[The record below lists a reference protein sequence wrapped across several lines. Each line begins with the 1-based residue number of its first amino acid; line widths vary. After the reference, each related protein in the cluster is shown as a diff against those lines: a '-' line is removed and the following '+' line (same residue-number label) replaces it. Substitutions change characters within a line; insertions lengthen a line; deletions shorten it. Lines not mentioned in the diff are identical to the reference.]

1 MPMQNDESTVQTN
14 PAELE
19 PTPQEATVQP
29 RILCVDDEPNVLS
42 ALSRLLS
49 ANGMTVRVAE
59 SGEAG
64 LALLEEAAAE
74 VVISDMGMQGMN
86 GAEFLQAVRK
96 RWPES
101 VRILLCG
108 QADAATLIEAVNQ
121 GEIARYIAK
130 PWNDDKLIEDVRE
143 TIERARQLQERSQ
156 IAATV
161 QRRAEEL
168 RALQNSLEQNASA
181 TKAELTQVN
190 ERLKNNFV
198 VSLKV
203 FASLIES
210 RRTQM
215 AGHSRRVA
223 DMARKVATRL
233 ELEPVLVQEVFVA
246 GLLHEVG
253 KLAFSDDL
261 LDTPVASM
269 KPWQLQDYRA
279 HPVRAEQLLMP
290 LQDLRGAAG
299 SIGAQLERFD
309 GGGHPNHLRGRAIV
323 IGARILAVCAD
334 YDNLLIGTL
343 VPRRLKPREAQA
355 VIENSSGKRY
365 DPWVTEAF
373 LAVLN
378 GDPPAAAAAAAKASK
393 AAKASINELV
403 LCGNDLVENMIL
415 TRDLFSPSGLM
426 MLPAGNTFNARLID
440 KVLSFEKG
448 AGVPLTIYVQGP
460 APTKS
465 I

>member
-1 MPMQNDESTVQTN
+1 MENTESTSPTDTT
-14 PAELE
+14 E
-19 PTPQEATVQP
+19 PGTTPEPSAVQP
-29 RILCVDDEPNVLS
+29 SILCVDDEPNVLS
-42 ALSRLLS
+42 ALTRLFR
-49 ANGMTVRVAE
+49 ANGMAVRVAE
-59 SGEAG
+59 SGAAG
-64 LALLEEAAAE
+64 ITMLEDSVAD
-74 VVISDMGMQGMN
+74 VVISDMRMPGMD
-86 GAEFLQAVRK
+86 GAEFLQAVCK
-96 RWPES
+96 RWPDT
-101 VRILLCG
+101 VRILLSG
-108 QADAATLIEAVNQ
+108 QADAASIIDAVNQ
-121 GEIARYIAK
+121 GEISRYIAK
-130 PWNDDKLIEDVRE
+130 PWEDEQLIAQVQETVDRVRQMR
-143 TIERARQLQERSQ
+143 ERGQ
-156 IAATV
+156 IAATA

-168 RALQNSLEQNASA
+168 RALKESLEQNASA

-223 DMARKVATRL
+223 DLARKVATRL

-261 LDTPVASM
+261 IDTPVANM

-279 HPVRAEQLLMP
+279 HPARAEQLLMP
-290 LQDLRGAAG
+290 LQDLRGVAG

-309 GGGHPNHLRGRAIV
+309 GGGYPNHLRGRAIV

-334 YDNLLIGTL
+334 YDNLQIGVL
-343 VPRRLKPREAQA
+343 APRHLKPREAQA
-355 VIENSSGKRY
+355 VIETSSGKRY
-365 DPWVTEAF
+365 DPWVVEAF

-378 GDPPAAAAAAAKASK
+378 GDPPKSASK
-393 AAKASINELV
+393 VAVSPIKVAPNELV
-403 LCGNDLVENMIL
+403 LGGSDLVENMIL
-415 TRDLFSPSGLM
+415 SRDLFSPSGLM
-426 MLPAGNTFNARLID
+426 MLPAGNAFSERLID
-440 KVLSFEKG
+440 KVLAFEKG

-460 APTKS
+460 EPT
-465 I
+465 

>member
-1 MPMQNDESTVQTN
+1 MKSEDPTEPTAVDPASTVTAPQ
-14 PAELE
+14 
-19 PTPQEATVQP
+19 PTV
-29 RILCVDDEPNVLS
+29 LCVDDEPNVLS
-42 ALSRLLS
+42 ALSRLFR
-49 ANGMTVRVAE
+49 ANGMAVRVAD
-59 SGEAG
+59 SGAAG
-64 LALLEEAAAE
+64 ITLLEASAAD
-74 VVISDMGMQGMN
+74 VVISDMRMPGMN
-86 GAEFLQAVRK
+86 GAEFLQAVCK
-96 RWPES
+96 RWPDT
-101 VRILLCG
+101 VRILLTG
-108 QADAATLIEAVNQ
+108 QADAANIIEAVNQ
-121 GEIARYIAK
+121 GEISRYIAK
-130 PWNDDKLIEDVRE
+130 PWDDDELIAQVRE
-143 TIERARQLQERSQ
+143 TIDRTRQLRERSQ
-156 IAATV
+156 IAAMA
-161 QRRAEEL
+161 QRRNEEL
-168 RALQNSLEQNASA
+168 RALQDSLEQNASA

-279 HPVRAEQLLMP
+279 HPTRAEQLLMP

-309 GGGHPNHLRGRAIV
+309 GGGYPNHLRGRAIV

-334 YDNLLIGTL
+334 YDNLQIGTL
-343 VPRRLKPREAQA
+343 VPRHLKPREAQM
-355 VIENSSGKRY
+355 VIETSSGKRY
-365 DPWVTEAF
+365 DPWVIEAF
-373 LAVLN
+373 LAVLH
-378 GDPPAAAAAAAKASK
+378 GDPPAVAAAAAASK
-393 AAKASINELV
+393 AVKPPPNELV
-403 LCGNDLVENMIL
+403 LGGADLVENMVL
-415 TRDLFSPSGLM
+415 SRDLFSPSGLM
-426 MLPAGNTFNARLID
+426 MLPAGNTFNEHLIE
-440 KVLSFEKG
+440 KVLAFEKG

-460 APTKS
+460 EPT
-465 I
+465 

>member
-1 MPMQNDESTVQTN
+1 MTMQNDESTDL
-14 PAELE
+14 AEPDAVPVVAPE
-19 PTPQEATVQP
+19 PP

-42 ALSRLLS
+42 ALSRLFRTH
-49 ANGMTVRVAE
+49 GMTVRVAE
-59 SGEAG
+59 SGAAG
-64 LALLEEAAAE
+64 IALLEQAAAD
-74 VVISDMGMQGMN
+74 VVISDMGMPGMS
-86 GAEFLQAVRK
+86 GAEFLQVVCQ
-96 RWPES
+96 RWPET
-101 VRILLCG
+101 VRILLTG

-121 GEIARYIAK
+121 GEISRYIAK
-130 PWNDDKLIEDVRE
+130 PWDDTQLLEQVRE
-143 TIERARQLQERSQ
+143 TIDRARELRERSQ
-156 IAATV
+156 IAATA

-168 RALQNSLEQNASA
+168 RALKNSLEQNDRA
-181 TKAELTQVN
+181 TKSELTQAN

-210 RRTQM
+210 RRVQM

-279 HPVRAEQLLMP
+279 HPGRAEQLLMP

-334 YDNLLIGTL
+334 YDNLQIGAL
-343 VPRRLKPREAQA
+343 VPRYLKPREAQA
-355 VIENSSGKRY
+355 VIETSSGKRY
-365 DPWVTEAF
+365 DPWVIEGF
-373 LAVLN
+373 LAVLK
-378 GDPPAAAAAAAKASK
+378 GDPPVSTRKVGVVSPVKEAS
-393 AAKASINELV
+393 NELV
-403 LCGNDLVENMIL
+403 LGGNDLVENMVL

-426 MLPAGNTFNARLID
+426 MLPAGNSFNERLIE
-440 KVLSFEKG
+440 KVLAFEKG

-460 APTKS
+460 GSGGPAT
-465 I
+465 

>member
-1 MPMQNDESTVQTN
+1 MENEDSSDLTGLTEPDGP
-14 PAELE
+14 PA
-19 PTPQEATVQP
+19 PQLSV
-29 RILCVDDEPNVLS
+29 LCVDDEPHILS
-42 ALSRLLS
+42 TLSRLFR
-49 ANGMTVRVAE
+49 ANGMAVRVAD
-59 SGEAG
+59 SGPAG
-64 LALLEEAAAE
+64 VTMLEESVADI
-74 VVISDMGMQGMN
+74 VISDMRMPGMN
-86 GAEFLQAVRK
+86 GAEFLQVVCE
-96 RWPES
+96 RWPDT
-101 VRILLCG
+101 VRILLTG
-108 QADAATLIEAVNQ
+108 QADAASIIEAVNR

-130 PWNDDKLIEDVRE
+130 PWDNAQLIAQVRE
-143 TIERARQLQERSQ
+143 SIDRARQLRERNH
-156 IAATV
+156 IAATAR
-161 QRRAEEL
+161 RRAEEL
-168 RALQNSLEQNASA
+168 RALKDSLEQNASA

-279 HPVRAEQLLMP
+279 HPARAEQLLMP

-309 GGGHPNHLRGRAIV
+309 GGGYPNHLRGRAIV

-334 YDNLLIGTL
+334 YDNLQIGAL
-343 VPRRLKPREAQA
+343 APRHLKPREAQA
-355 VIENSSGKRY
+355 VIETSSGKRY
-365 DPWVTEAF
+365 DPWVVEGF

-378 GDPPAAAAAAAKASK
+378 GDPPKTAAKAVASK
-393 AAKASINELV
+393 AVKAPPNELV
-403 LCGNDLVENMIL
+403 LGGIDLVENMIL
-415 TRDLFSPSGLM
+415 SRDLFSPSGLM
-426 MLPAGNTFNARLID
+426 MLPAGNSFSERLIE
-440 KVLSFEKG
+440 KVLAFEKG
-448 AGVPLTIYVQGP
+448 AGVPLTIYVHGP
-460 APTKS
+460 EPT
-465 I
+465 